1 MVSPAVSI
9 STTNLHDLPYAT
21 ATVNRWAASHRKAM
35 AGVSRKLEK
44 LVTRPGFDLN
54 IYVALRHLDL
64 TILFSGKVAA

>member
-1 MVSPAVSI
+1 
-9 STTNLHDLPYAT
+9 
-21 ATVNRWAASHRKAM
+21 M